1 MAAIAATPGPEFE
14 LELTLGQVDFVNG
27 PIRRPNLAK
36 CAKQVS
42 QLTEAESKAEQP
54 SNREQEC
61 GTIPI
66 LVGMSPVNFLTMHMH
81 RLPTDTDPSEHRL
94 FAASLPLALGGAI
107 PLVVVAAVVA
117 SAKCNA
123 MSRQRGNEVCVTV
136 RQKGRACT

>member
-54 SNREQEC
+54 GAGVRHNPNTC
-61 GTIPI
+61 GNVSSKLSHDAHAPTADRHRPI
-66 LVGMSPVNFLTMHMH
+66 GAPAVC
-81 RLPTDTDPSEHRL
+81 R
-94 FAASLPLALGGAI
+94 SLPLALGGAV